1 MRATTMIIRVSSF
14 MHTMFPALKSFTRS
28 SVIVLNV
35 LLGGHATGQE
45 VTHAPRHGVQFLV
58 CSAMQRPLELSL
70 GDQRSIQTAQH
81 LFIAL
86 VYERSIDELWRIG
99 IGGGRS
105 WGRYTLDVDGLL
117 TGPSGTSSVSGE
129 NSTSPIIDQIRGQ
142 FHPRSL
148 KTDPEQFWLQATHTI
163 ADRGRSELDVQ
174 ALVGGMNDSP
184 WGITLGVDLGSSSTE
199 QVRAETSWGNGWH
212 ALYGMCVNY
221 SYRTTDAGRISIGVD
236 WRMSSQNYF
245 DLSLVTLNANVRTGE
260 QERQARFM
268 WFGVKMGYT
277 FSCGAAIKRGR
288 RQMEELDQ
296 E

>member
-14 MHTMFPALKSFTRS
+14 MHTMYPALKSCARIGTL
-28 SVIVLNV
+28 VLNA
-35 LLGGHATGQE
+35 LLCGCAMGQE
-45 VTHAPRHGVQFLV
+45 GRHIPEHGVQFQV
-58 CSAMQRPLELSL
+58 CSAIQRPMKFSL
-70 GDQRSIQTAQH
+70 GEQRSIQTAQH

-86 VYERSIDELWRIG
+86 VYSRSVNVHWSIG
-99 IGGGRS
+99 VGGGRS

-117 TGPSGTSSVSGE
+117 TGPSGTSSVSGA
-129 NSTSPIIDQIRGQ
+129 NSTSPIIDQISGQ
-142 FHPRSL
+142 FDPRSL
-148 KTDPEQFWLQATHTI
+148 KTDPEQFWLQATCTI
-163 ADRGRSELDVQ
+163 TDRGRSELDVQ

-245 DLSLVTLNANVRTGE
+245 DLSLATLNANVRTGE

-277 FSCGAAIKRGR
+277 FSWGGAIKRGT
-288 RQMEELDQ
+288 RQIEELDR